1 MNTDSY
7 LPQTALMERVSR
19 IRTRVFVELTT
30 GIAAVD
36 RERFVPLCQDYESV
50 SSTHAPLMIDKF
62 AQVDVWITR
71 DQGVDSW
78 KDKWDDWNDWN
89 DWENGSGR

>member
-30 GIAAVD
+30 GIAAAD

-50 SSTHAPLMIDKF
+50 SSKHAPLMTDKF
-62 AQVDVWITR
+62 AQVDIWTTR
-71 DQGVDSW
+71 DQEIDFW
-78 KDKWDDWNDWN
+78 KDEFADFDDWDNTAN
-89 DWENGSGR
+89 R